1 MFSLF
6 KRKMG
11 GNPLGGNP
19 QVAQPSLAT
28 IQIDMHSHLLPAI
41 DDGSKSMEE
50 SVALVKSFAAL
61 GYKKLIT
68 TPHIMSDF
76 YRNTPEI
83 IFDKLDKLNDV
94 IKNLNL
100 DIEISAAAEYY
111 LDEGFVAKMEKEEK
125 LLCLDSKKKYVLFE
139 TSYMN
144 ASPHF
149 DYAVFLLQSQG
160 YQPVLAHP
168 ERYVYLFDSFEKL
181 KKWYDKGIL
190 FQININSLAGY
201 YSATSKNIAEKL
213 IDNKMVNFVGSDCHG
228 ERHFKVMKGTTATSY
243 YKKAL
248 KLDLLNN
255 TL

>member
-1 MFSLF
+1 MLSLF
-6 KRKMG
+6 KKKKIEQS
-11 GNPLGGNP
+11 PT
-19 QVAQPSLAT
+19 AT
-28 IQIDMHSHLLPAI
+28 IQVDMHSHLLPAI
-41 DDGSKSMEE
+41 DDGSKDMEQ
-50 SVALVKSFAAL
+50 SVALVKTFVEM

-83 IFDKLDKLNDV
+83 IHDKLDKLND
-94 IKNLNL
+94 ILKSLHL
-100 DIEISAAAEYY
+100 DIEIAAAAEYY
-111 LDEGFVAKMEKEEK
+111 LDEGFVDKIEKKET
-125 LLCLDSKKKYVLFE
+125 LLSFDEKKKYLLFE

-149 DYAVFLLQSQG
+149 DYAVFSLQSQG

-168 ERYVYLFDSFEKL
+168 ERYAYLFDSFEKL

-190 FQININSLAGY
+190 FQLNINSLSGY
-201 YSATSKNIAEKL
+201 YSSSSKNIAEKL
-213 IDNKMVNFVGSDCHG
+213 IDNKMVNFIGSDCHN
-228 ERHFKVMKGTTATSY
+228 EKHLNVMKQILGMTY

-248 KLDLLNN
+248 KLDLLNH

>member
-1 MFSLF
+1 MLSLF
-6 KRKMG
+6 KKKKTEQPQD
-11 GNPLGGNP
+11 GNKSIDAV
-19 QVAQPSLAT
+19 QV
-28 IQIDMHSHLLPAI
+28 DMHSHLLPSI

-50 SVALVKSFAAL
+50 SIALVKSFVAM

-83 IFDKLDKLNDV
+83 IYDKLDKLNDIV
-94 IKNLNL
+94 KSLNL
-100 DIEISAAAEYY
+100 DIQISAAAEYY
-111 LDEGFVAKMEKEEK
+111 LDEGFVAKMEKEET
-125 LLCLDSKKKYVLFE
+125 LLSLDTEKKYLLFE

-144 ASPHF
+144 SSPHF

-201 YSATSKNIAEKL
+201 YSATSKSIAERL

-228 ERHFKVMKGTTATSY
+228 ERHFKVMKDTTSTTY

-255 TL
+255 TLL

>member
-1 MFSLF
+1 MLSFF
-6 KRKMG
+6 KKKKIEQTPTATM
-11 GNPLGGNP
+11 
-19 QVAQPSLAT
+19 QV
-28 IQIDMHSHLLPAI
+28 DMHSLPAI

-50 SVALVKSFAAL
+50 SIALVKSFVAM

-83 IFDKLDKLNDV
+83 IYEKLDKLNDIV
-94 IKNLNL
+94 KNLKL

-111 LDEGFVAKMEKEEK
+111 LDEGFVDKMEKKET
-125 LLCLDSKKKYVLFE
+125 LLSLDQNKKYLLFE

-168 ERYVYLFDSFEKL
+168 ERYVYLFDGFEKL

-201 YSATSKNIAEKL
+201 YSVTAKNMAEKL
-213 IDNKMVNFVGSDCHG
+213 IDNKMVNFIGSDCHG
-228 ERHFKVMKGTTATSY
+228 EKHIKVMKDTTMMTY

-248 KLDLLNN
+248 KLDLLNH